1 MGKEDTFIRI
11 SGSKLC
17 EYLNAAG
24 SKEEKA
30 LGKHVFAM
38 EVKKR
43 KRSETPPE
51 EIRVGDEARYAKEE
65 ERAAKRVDH
74 DVDYEQSSTKSLSD

>member
-1 MGKEDTFIRI
+1 MGEEDTFIRI

-51 EIRVGDEARYAKEE
+51 EIRADDEVRFAKQE
-65 ERAAKRVDH
+65 ERTAKRVDY
-74 DVDYEQSSTKSLSD
+74 DLDYEKSSTKSLSD

>member
-51 EIRVGDEARYAKEE
+51 EIRAGDEARYAKEE

>member
-1 MGKEDTFIRI
+1 VAD
-11 SGSKLC
+11 
-17 EYLNAAG
+17 

-51 EIRVGDEARYAKEE
+51 EIRADDEVRFAEQE
-65 ERAAKRVDH
+65 ERTAKRVDY
-74 DVDYEQSSTKSLSD
+74 DIDYEEKSSTKSLSD